1 MNKTILIIG
10 FLLIN
15 VCAAYSQTAIG
26 KVVDEKQVSVPYAN
40 VVLLSLPDST
50 FVQGTVTDEQG
61 NFALGGIEQGSSLLQ
76 VSYIGYKTLLHR
88 VKDANVGTLV
98 LQADAI
104 MLGEAV
110 VTGHRVLPT
119 R

>member
-61 NFALGGIEQGSSLLQ
+61 NFALGGIEQGSILISAIRLYCIELRMQ
-76 VSYIGYKTLLHR
+76 MSEHLFCR
-88 VKDANVGTLV
+88 QMPSCWVKL
-98 LQADAI
+98 
-104 MLGEAV
+104 
-110 VTGHRVLPT
+110 
-119 R
+119 